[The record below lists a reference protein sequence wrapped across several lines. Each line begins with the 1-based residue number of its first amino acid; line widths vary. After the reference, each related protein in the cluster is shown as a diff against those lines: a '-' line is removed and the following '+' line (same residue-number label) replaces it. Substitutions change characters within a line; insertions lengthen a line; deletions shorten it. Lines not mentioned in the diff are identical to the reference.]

1 MVMRILNWLKL
12 SSDSSQWCQGMIPA
26 CTDGTRTTQLT
37 CEQGLPGAGSF
48 TYCKWH
54 STGASM
60 SANGVGGTGF
70 CNAWD
75 PYSQKVMTVQACEDQ
90 GTWGM
95 FIIAVVPQMTGQLR
109 AQNLALEL
117 LMQSLLSLSQR
128 NGPDQRRLMR

>member
-1 MVMRILNWLKL
+1 MCVQKL
-12 SSDSSQWCQGMIPA
+12 
-26 CTDGTRTTQLT
+26 CTDGTRTTQLA
-37 CEQGLPGAGSF
+37 CQQGLDGAGSF

-75 PYSQKVMTVQACEDQ
+75 PYSQKVMTMQACEDQ

-95 FIIAVVPQMTGQLR
+95 FFIAVAPQMTGQLR
-109 AQNLALEL
+109 TQTCSVLEL
-117 LMQSLLSLSQR
+117 SVSR
-128 NGPDQRRLMR
+128 VR

>member
-1 MVMRILNWLKL
+1 MVLRILNW
-12 SSDSSQWCQGMIPA
+12 QWLMGVGDNFCELMIPA
-26 CTDGTRTTQLT
+26 CTDGTRTTQLA
-37 CEQGLPGAGSF
+37 CQQGLDGAGSF

-90 GTWGM
+90 GTFGM
-95 FIIAVVPQMTGQLR
+95 FIITVVPQMTGQLR
-109 AQNLALEL
+109 AQTCSVLEL
-117 LMQSLLSLSQR
+117 SVSR
-128 NGPDQRRLMR
+128 VR

>member
-1 MVMRILNWLKL
+1 MVLRILNWRWLMGVGDNFCEL
-12 SSDSSQWCQGMIPA
+12 MIPA
-26 CTDGTRTTQLT
+26 CTDGTRTTQLA
-37 CEQGLPGAGSF
+37 CQQGLDGPGSF

-90 GTWGM
+90 GTFGM
-95 FIIAVVPQMTGQLR
+95 FIITVVPQMTGQLR
-109 AQNLALEL
+109 TQTCSVLEL
-117 LMQSLLSLSQR
+117 SVSR
-128 NGPDQRRLMR
+128 VR

>member
-1 MVMRILNWLKL
+1 MVLRILNW
-12 SSDSSQWCQGMIPA
+12 QWLMGVGDNFCELMIPA
-26 CTDGTRTTQLT
+26 CTDGTRTTQLA
-37 CEQGLPGAGSF
+37 CQQGLDGPGSF

-90 GTWGM
+90 GTFSM
-95 FIIAVVPQMTGQLR
+95 FIITVVPQMTGQLR
-109 AQNLALEL
+109 AQTCTVLA
-117 LMQSLLSLSQR
+117 
-128 NGPDQRRLMR
+128 

>member
-1 MVMRILNWLKL
+1 MVLRILNW
-12 SSDSSQWCQGMIPA
+12 QWLMGVGDNFCELMIPA
-26 CTDGTRTTQLT
+26 CTDGTRTTQLA
-37 CEQGLPGAGSF
+37 CQQGLDGPGSF

-90 GTWGM
+90 GTFSM
-95 FIIAVVPQMTGQLR
+95 FIITVVPQMTGQLR
-109 AQNLALEL
+109 AQTCSVLEL
-117 LMQSLLSLSQR
+117 SVSR
-128 NGPDQRRLMR
+128 VR